1 MKKDQ
6 DNIQLSKVKLVK
18 GGGLEV
24 HYTETV
30 REGDITDKVNWIT
43 KNTINPHPDLV
54 KKVNELKDYLA
65 RCYGFNG
72 IKVLMDSKQL
82 KPAEQ
87 KAFGSV
93 STLIYAMVKETMKK
107 IDITGVAIAG
117 EIDGEKD
124 KRSVVITGTM
134 LQENN
139 VKTALNSPRLKMNQ
153 DLFKFE
159 SDVKIIIDDL
169 EDEVF
174 AYLFENK
181 KAQLGLFDEPKEAV
195 APLGE
200 NFKAG
205 KLKKVE
211 EQEEAA

>member
-6 DNIQLSKVKLVK
+6 DNISLSKVKLIK

-24 HYTETV
+24 HYTESV
-30 REGDITDKVNWIT
+30 RDGDITDKLSFAV

-54 KKVNELKDYLA
+54 KKIEALKDYLA

-72 IKVLMDSKQL
+72 INVLMDSKQL
-82 KPAEQ
+82 KPAEE
-87 KAFGSV
+87 KAFDKV
-93 STLIYAMVKETMKK
+93 RNLIDVMVKETMKK
-107 IDITGVAIAG
+107 IDITGVSING

-124 KRSVVITGTM
+124 KRSVVISGTM

-139 VKTALNSPRLKMNQ
+139 AKTALNSPRLKMNQ
-153 DLFKFE
+153 DIFKIE

-174 AYLFENK
+174 LYLFENK
-181 KAQLGLFDEPKEAV
+181 KAQLALFDEPEPE
-195 APLGE
+195 PLGE
-200 NFKAG
+200 NFKKG
-205 KLKKVE
+205 KMEKVE
-211 EQEEAA
+211 EAA